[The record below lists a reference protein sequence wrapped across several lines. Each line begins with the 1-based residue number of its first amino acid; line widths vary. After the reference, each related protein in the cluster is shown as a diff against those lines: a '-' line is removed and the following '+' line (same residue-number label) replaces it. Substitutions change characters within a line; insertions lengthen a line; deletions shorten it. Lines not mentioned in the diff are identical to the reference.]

1 MKAAY
6 QTIKQVTDVLVLQAA
21 RNMLT
26 HFRKLFM
33 RQGIGWLNAASRG
46 RLCVYETWLCQFNGW
61 QVEGLL
67 VYHFPHL
74 ENENCN
80 STPQNC

>member
-1 MKAAY
+1 
-6 QTIKQVTDVLVLQAA
+6 
-21 RNMLT
+21 MLA

-46 RLCVYETWLCQFNGW
+46 RLCIYETWLCQLNDW

-80 STPQNC
+80 STHRIVKRIKNNVYTQCTQNGS